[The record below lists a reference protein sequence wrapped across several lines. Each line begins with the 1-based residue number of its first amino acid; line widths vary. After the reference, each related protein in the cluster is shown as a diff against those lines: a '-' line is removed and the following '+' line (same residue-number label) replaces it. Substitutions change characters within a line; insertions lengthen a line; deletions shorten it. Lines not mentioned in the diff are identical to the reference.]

1 MAKKRKTRQEKI
13 IHQLRRKLTQVP
25 LGQVRQEP
33 VSYRIAPEPEKIHP
47 PEKTDKPDLSFN
59 PKLIRKDLIKTLA
72 LTLGIISLET
82 VLYFKL
88 R

>member
-13 IHQLRRKLTQVP
+13 IRQLRQKLTQTAP
-25 LGQVRQEP
+25 SQVRQEP
-33 VSYRIAPEPEKIHP
+33 VSYRIAAEPEKIRP
-47 PEKTDKPDLSFN
+47 SEKTDKPDLSFN

-72 LTLGIISLET
+72 LTLGIISLEA
-82 VLYFKL
+82 VLYFRL

>member
-13 IHQLRRKLTQVP
+13 IRQLRRKLTQGAT
-25 LGQVRQEP
+25 GQIRQEP
-33 VSYRIAPEPEKIHP
+33 VSYRITTKAKPAST

-59 PKLIRKDLIKTLA
+59 PKLNKKDLIKTLA
-72 LTLGIISLET
+72 LTLGIISLEA
-82 VLYFKL
+82 VLYFRL

>member
-1 MAKKRKTRQEKI
+1 MAKRHKTKQQKI
-13 IHQLRRKLTQVP
+13 IAQLRRKLAQSSSN
-25 LGQVRQEP
+25 QARQEP
-33 VSYRIAPEPEKIHP
+33 VSYRINTKAKIVSTPER
-47 PEKTDKPDLSFN
+47 TDKPDLSFN

-72 LTLGIISLET
+72 LTLGIISLEA

>member
-13 IHQLRRKLTQVP
+13 IRQLRRKLTQVP
-25 LGQVRQEP
+25 PGEVRQEP
-33 VSYRIAPEPEKIHP
+33 ISYRITPEPKEVHP
-47 PEKTDKPDLSFN
+47 PEKTDKPSLSFN
-59 PKLIRKDLIKTLA
+59 PKLIKKDLIKTLA
-72 LTLGIISLET
+72 LTLGIISLEA

>member
-13 IHQLRRKLTQVP
+13 IRQLRQKLAQEAP
-25 LGQVRQEP
+25 GQIRQEP
-33 VSYRIAPEPEKIHP
+33 VSYRISTESKKIQP
-47 PEKTDKPDLSFN
+47 SEKTDKPDLSFN
-59 PKLIRKDLIKTLA
+59 PKLIKRDLIKTLA
-72 LTLGIISLET
+72 LSLAIISLEA